1 MKILSIGTECVKTL
15 IPSLLDI
22 DKSLSMIENDMSEF
36 TDDSDN
42 FNNPS
47 DRYELVNKE
56 LVYRVCF
63 MMFKENNRY
72 NLNMKYDLR
81 NWIDSFLDENNLD
94 KIDTLK
100 HITSDLN
107 IDDLDKMLYDRFFNL
122 SLATGT
128 SSYEKSPYELSSN
141 LSLATGPSSYEINC
155 KSMLFHGD
163 KVKSQFCYEK
173 SLGFVISSI
182 YIVLNDLINKEKNK
196 DKVNAHIERSN
207 GMIENIKA
215 KVISAKFI
223 NTYYG
228 ESFLIKFETS
238 EGVITSFTTSK
249 KIIDLRENDEVVL
262 SAKIKDFNEY
272 KGKKETIV
280 TRIKLK
286 D

>member
-1 MKILSIGTECVKTL
+1 
-15 IPSLLDI
+15 
-22 DKSLSMIENDMSEF
+22 
-36 TDDSDN
+36 
-42 FNNPS
+42 
-47 DRYELVNKE
+47 
-56 LVYRVCF
+56 
-63 MMFKENNRY
+63 
-72 NLNMKYDLR
+72 
-81 NWIDSFLDENNLD
+81 
-94 KIDTLK
+94 
-100 HITSDLN
+100 
-107 IDDLDKMLYDRFFNL
+107 
-122 SLATGT
+122 
-128 SSYEKSPYELSSN
+128 EKSPYELSSN

>member
-22 DKSLSMIENDMSEF
+22 DKSLSMIENDMYEF
-36 TDDSDN
+36 TNDSDN

-47 DRYELVNKE
+47 DRYKLVNKE

-63 MMFKENNRY
+63 MMFKENNHY

-107 IDDLDKMLYDRFFNL
+107 IDDLDKMLYDRF
-122 SLATGT
+122 
-128 SSYEKSPYELSSN
+128 SN
-141 LSLATGPSSYEINC
+141 LCVSTSPSSYEINC

-182 YIVLNDLINKEKNK
+182 FIVLNDLINKEKNK

-207 GMIENIKA
+207 GIIENMKA

-238 EGVITSFTTSK
+238 EGIITSFTTSK
-249 KIIDLRENDEVVL
+249 KIINLRENDEVVL